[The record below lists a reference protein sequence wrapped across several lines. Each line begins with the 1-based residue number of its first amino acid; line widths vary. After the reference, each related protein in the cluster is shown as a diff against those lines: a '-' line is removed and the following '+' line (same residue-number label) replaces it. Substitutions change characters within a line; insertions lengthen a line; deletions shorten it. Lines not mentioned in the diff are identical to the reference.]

1 MQGYSSQDCRELE
14 NTGVKP
20 DIEEI
25 GGTRAELHYRALCG
39 YFQTNKKA
47 MILATNAH
55 WVKSAAVTLT
65 I

>member
-1 MQGYSSQDCRELE
+1 MQGYSSRDCRELE

-25 GGTRAELHYRALCG
+25 GGIRAELHYRALCG

-47 MILATNAH
+47 TILAANAH
-55 WVKSAAVTLT
+55 
-65 I
+65 